1 MNTMLDRSVSFD
13 DTVLSS
19 GGRVVDFI
27 QNNSEKSNHWKILNH
42 FFLQPVSKISHVNK
56 LYTGLISFNNSHLLK
71 IFYHFELIL
80 NIYVSN

>member
-27 QNNSEKSNHWKILNH
+27 QNNSEKSNHWKILN
-42 FFLQPVSKISHVNK
+42 P
-56 LYTGLISFNNSHLLK
+56 LL
-71 IFYHFELIL
+71 FSRH
-80 NIYVSN
+80 